1 MDNSLKNIIW
11 VGLILVTAGAT
22 YGMMSTRLQAVESKQ
37 MQLETIILSDI
48 PEIKERVIRLEVLLE
63 RALEK

>member
-1 MDNSLKNIIW
+1 MENSLKNIIW
-11 VGLILVTAGAT
+11 VGLILITAGAT

-37 MQLETIILSDI
+37 VQLEAIILSDI

-63 RALEK
+63 RALAE

>member
-1 MDNSLKNIIW
+1 MENSLKNIIW
-11 VGLILVTAGAT
+11 VGLILITAGAT

-37 MQLETIILSDI
+37 VQLETIILSDI

-63 RALEK
+63 RALAE